1 MIDKLIAALQH
12 ANLEMTAKEVA
23 DLLWLALQMN
33 NRRGEASVEPDA
45 VSHQPRYDAPSPA
58 QQLPDATTPPPPQS
72 PPLREEPVA
81 NVYLKTQRAH
91 SSGTVQSWAI
101 PFKSPAAPALPHAL
115 AIARALRPFMRR
127 FPSKTTFVFN
137 EPATVQKI
145 AETQNS
151 LWAPVVD
158 PLPIRWFDI
167 ALVVDEG
174 PSMQLWQQ
182 TIVELRTLLEH
193 HGAFRDI
200 RLWRLATDDPDHVQV
215 YAGSSN
221 IKEGRAHSPKELID
235 PSGRRLILVVTDC
248 VSSAWHN
255 GKVQQ
260 ILDLWGKKN
269 FVTLIQMFPRRL
281 WHQTALHLADMIR
294 VASPPR
300 NAANI
305 QLKFQPPRH
314 DFDHFSAVDY
324 SFALPIVTLEHRSLL
339 SWANMITGTEST
351 VVPGALFEKDLSS
364 HPDDASSVQ
373 QEHVLAAKKRVQ
385 LFRANASPTARK
397 LAGLLAA
404 APIPL
409 NLHVIRLIQH
419 ITLPA
424 ASPVYI
430 AEVLLGGLLEQI
442 YSDEPIDSFDHAEYD
457 FIAGVRDELLNI
469 VPISDA
475 YTVLKAVSIFVE
487 QQYGQAR
494 DFLSLIGAAGLSEQG
509 VAIAEESRPFA
520 QIAAT
525 VLRRFGKGFASFAA
539 TLEQQMHT
547 LDVQSAAYPSAPGT
561 SSTAL
566 SAQQSS
572 LPPMASISPT
582 ISVKSF
588 MIKTWCGLEWT
599 DWIPFDASDLKAL
612 PTGPGVYRIRGVG
625 GSEIFY
631 IGQTGQN
638 LRICIGD
645 LIFHTMSDPSQM
657 PFSDPHPAAPLLWSW
672 RDATGVNFEYSVAPL
687 TFSAEECAALACYLL
702 WQYRLEQGSS
712 PLCNYDRPH
721 PQYIRSESSSTGLRG
736 LRLAGTLN
744 NARNASFAPLHLIAQ
759 PHQNTWMGLQWSNLY
774 AFHILMTQI
783 EHIAPSPGVYK
794 ILDADTLQ
802 LLCVGSSTQ
811 LKTALQNQSRR
822 NWQYPLPVFAFSLL
836 PDETHP
842 YQMAEIENDLIGGYY
857 AQTKTAPAFQFKQH
871 LDNAGEQ
878 KESKFDEADITAK
891 ILEVRRRINHST
903 VLVLGSRAGALFRS
917 KNLYETLRLFSNR
930 DFSRLSQTEQFAEC
944 YSLLTKNL
952 FSEADIHAILRSSL
966 QDLPVTKG
974 ETILAELV
982 KRGYFGEI
990 ISTNVDDLLEQ
1001 AFIQAEMKEGH
1012 DFEVIIP
1019 GPGASPMPGKTHL
1032 PRIIKVFGD
1041 FTSRLY
1047 TISNRHMHL
1056 ESHQESERI
1065 LRSLLERDALIL
1077 GLDPVWDQELLR
1089 IFPNRGG
1096 SLWLID
1102 EENQSKH
1109 PLISKHLQGRQA
1121 TFIAGNEGNTEIFLQ
1136 SLQQS
1141 FDTLEGISSQAN
1153 KDVEAKKRDKYSVP
1167 VDGLE
1172 IARSLRAD
1180 KKAPTIL
1187 FLGSRAGA
1195 LFRSKD
1201 FYERL
1206 RQFSNRDFSH
1216 LSRIEQFSECHHV
1229 LQRHFTASDL
1239 HTILQDSLQSLPLL
1253 SADIQFAD
1261 LVKKGI
1267 FDIIIS
1273 TNIDDALENAFLQ
1286 VGMRGGRD
1294 FQVVIPQRDTAL
1306 AFDRSHEEGKK
1317 PYLLVKLFGS
1327 FGAHE
1332 YEIRRRDSYF
1342 KDFEKLK
1349 QALAVT
1355 LSQETLLIGYDP
1367 QWDRSV
1373 DMLFPV
1379 TGQKI
1384 WYVNED
1390 LDEDSQVFH
1399 LLQNR
1404 SSGHLIGTQGSYEI
1418 FIQDL
1423 YRYIQSGNHS

>member
-1 MIDKLIAALQH
+1 MIDKLIAALQQ

-33 NRRGEASVEPDA
+33 NRGGEASVEPDA
-45 VSHQPRYDAPSPA
+45 ASHQPRYDAIPPA
-58 QQLPDATTPPPPQS
+58 QQLPDDTASPPSQS

-91 SSGTVQSWAI
+91 SSSTVQSWAI

-174 PSMQLWQQ
+174 PSMQLWRQ

-248 VSSAWHN
+248 VSAAWHN
-255 GKVQQ
+255 RKVQQ

-305 QLKFQPPRH
+305 QLKFHPPRH
-314 DFDHFSAVDY
+314 AFDHFTAADY
-324 SFALPIVTLEHRSLL
+324 SFALPIVTLERRSLL
-339 SWANMITGTEST
+339 PWARMIAGTESR
-351 VVPGALFEKDLSS
+351 VVPGALFEKDFPS
-364 HPDDASSVQ
+364 HPDDVASVQ
-373 QEHVLAAKKRVQ
+373 QEHVLSAKKRVQ

-419 ITLPA
+419 TMLPT

-442 YSDEPIDSFDHAEYD
+442 YSDETIDSFDHAEYD

-469 VPISDA
+469 VPIADA
-475 YTVLKAVSIFVE
+475 YTVLKAVSLFVE

-494 DFLSLIGAAGLSEQG
+494 DFLSLIGAAGSSEQG
-509 VAIAEESRPFA
+509 VAIAEESLPFA

-525 VLRRFGKGFASFAA
+525 VLQRFGKEFAA
-539 TLEQQMHT
+539 FAVTLEQQMQT
-547 LDVQSAAYPSAPGT
+547 LDAQPAAYLPAPDTNSPGL
-561 SSTAL
+561 STR
-566 SAQQSS
+566 QSS
-572 LPPMASISPT
+572 LPPTASASPT
-582 ISVKSF
+582 IPVRSF
-588 MIKTWCGLEWT
+588 VTKTWCGLQWT
-599 DWIPFDASDLKAL
+599 DWIPFDAPDLKAL
-612 PTGPGVYRIRGVG
+612 PTGPGVYRVRGIG
-625 GSEIFY
+625 GSEMFY

-638 LRICIGD
+638 LRTRIAD

-657 PFSDPHPAAPLLWSW
+657 PFSDAHPAAPLLWSW
-672 RDATGVNFEYSVAPL
+672 RDATGVSFEYSAAPL
-687 TFSAEECAALACYLL
+687 TFSAEDCAAFVCYLL

-721 PQYIRSESSSTGLRG
+721 PQYVKSENSSTGLRG
-736 LRLAGTLN
+736 FRLAGTFN
-744 NARNASFAPLHLIAQ
+744 NVRNTSFAPLRLMAQ
-759 PHQNTWMGLQWSNLY
+759 PHQNTWMALEWSDLY
-774 AFHILMTQI
+774 ALHMVQI
-783 EHIAPSPGVYK
+783 THIAPSPGVYK
-794 ILDADTLQ
+794 ILDDDTGQ

-811 LKTALQNQSRR
+811 LRTTFQNQSRR
-822 NWQYPLPVFAFSLL
+822 NWRCPHPVFAFSVLRDTT
-836 PDETHP
+836 PR
-842 YQMAEIENDLIGGYY
+842 QMAEIESDLIGGYY
-857 AQTKTAPAFQFKQH
+857 AQTKAAPAFQFGQH

-878 KESKFDEADITAK
+878 KEPESNEADITAR
-891 ILEVRRRINHST
+891 ILEVRKKINHST

-917 KNLYETLRLFSNR
+917 KKLYEMLRQFSKR

-952 FSEADIHAILRSSL
+952 FSETDIHAILRSSL
-966 QDLPVTKG
+966 QDQSVTKV

-982 KRGYFGEI
+982 KRGYFSEI
-990 ISTNVDDLLEQ
+990 ISTNVDDLLER
-1001 AFIQAEMKEGH
+1001 AFIQAEMKEGF
-1012 DFEVIIP
+1012 DFEVAMA
-1019 GPGASPMPGKTHL
+1019 GYGAGPMPSKTHL
-1032 PRIIKVFGD
+1032 PRIVKVFGD
-1041 FTSRLY
+1041 FASRDY
-1047 TISNRHMHL
+1047 MIGNRHKRL
-1056 ESHQESERI
+1056 GSRQESGRF
-1065 LRSLLERDALIL
+1065 LRSLLDRDTLIL
-1077 GLDPVWDQELLR
+1077 GIDPVWDQELLR
-1089 IFPNRGG
+1089 IFPATGG
-1096 SLWLID
+1096 LLWLVD

-1109 PLISKHLQGRQA
+1109 PLISRCLQGRQG
-1121 TFIAGNEGNTEIFLQ
+1121 TYITGNEGSPEIFLQ

-1153 KDVEAKKRDKYSVP
+1153 KDVAPEKRDRYSIAA
-1167 VDGLE
+1167 DGLE
-1172 IARSLRAD
+1172 IARSLKAG

-1201 FYERL
+1201 FYESL
-1206 RQFSNRDFSH
+1206 QQFSMRDFSY
-1216 LSRIEQFSECHHV
+1216 LSRIEQFSECYHV

-1239 HTILQDSLQSLPLL
+1239 HAILQDSLQSLPLL
-1253 SADIQFAD
+1253 SVDSQLAH

-1273 TNIDDALENAFLQ
+1273 TNIDDALEKALLQ
-1286 VGMRGGRD
+1286 AGLSGGRD
-1294 FQVVIPQRDTAL
+1294 FQVIIPQRDIL
-1306 AFDRSHEEGKK
+1306 RDLDGSPEEGKK
-1317 PYLLVKLFGS
+1317 PCLLIKLFGD

-1342 KDFEKLK
+1342 KDFERLK
-1349 QALAVT
+1349 QSLAVT

-1373 DMLFPV
+1373 DTLFPV

-1390 LDEDSQVFH
+1390 LDEDSQIFH

-1404 SSGHLIGTQGSYEI
+1404 GSRHLIGTQGSYEI

-1423 YRYIQSGNHS
+1423 YRYFQSGNHS

>member
-45 VSHQPRYDAPSPA
+45 VSHQPHYDAIPPA
-58 QQLPDATTPPPPQS
+58 QQLPDDTTTPPS
-72 PPLREEPVA
+72 KSHPLREEPVA

-167 ALVVDEG
+167 ALVIDEG
-174 PSMQLWQQ
+174 PSMQLWRQ

-215 YAGSSN
+215 YAGSSSA
-221 IKEGRAHSPKELID
+221 KAQGRAHSPKELID
-235 PSGRRLILVVTDC
+235 PSGRRLLLVVTDC
-248 VSSAWHN
+248 VSAAWHN

-305 QLKFQPPRH
+305 QLKFHPPRH
-314 DFDHFSAVDY
+314 DFDHFSATDY
-324 SFALPIVTLEHRSLL
+324 SFAIPIVTLERRSLL
-339 SWANMITGTEST
+339 SWARMIAGTESR
-351 VVPGALFEKDLSS
+351 VVPGALFEKDLPS
-364 HPDDASSVQ
+364 HPDDVSSMQ
-373 QEHVLAAKKRVQ
+373 QEHVLSAKKRVQ

-419 ITLPA
+419 TMLPA

-442 YSDEPIDSFDHAEYD
+442 YSDETIDSFDHAEYD

-475 YTVLKAVSIFVE
+475 YTILKAVSIFVE

-494 DFLSLIGAAGLSEQG
+494 DFMSLIGAAGSSEQG

-520 QIAAT
+520 RIAAT
-525 VLRRFGKGFASFAA
+525 VLRRFGKEFASFAA
-539 TLEQQMHT
+539 TLEQQMQT
-547 LDVQSAAYPSAPGT
+547 LNVQSAGYLSAPDT
-561 SSTAL
+561 NSTVL
-566 SAQQSS
+566 STRQSS
-572 LPPMASISPT
+572 LPPTDSVSP
-582 ISVKSF
+582 IIPVKSF
-588 MIKTWCGLEWT
+588 VTKTWCDLQWT
-599 DWIPFDASDLKAL
+599 DWIPFDAPDLKAL
-612 PTGPGVYRIRGVG
+612 PTGPGVYRIKSVG

-638 LRICIGD
+638 LRTRIAD
-645 LIFHTMSDPSQM
+645 LIFNTISDSSQM

-672 RDATGVNFEYSVAPL
+672 RDATGVSFEYSAAPL
-687 TFSAEECAALACYLL
+687 TFSTEECAAFVCYLL

-721 PQYIRSESSSTGLRG
+721 PQYVKSSSTGRRG
-736 LRLAGTLN
+736 FRMTGTFN
-744 NARNASFAPLHLIAQ
+744 NARNTSFAPLHLMAQ
-759 PHQNTWMGLQWSNLY
+759 PHQNTWMALEWSDLY
-774 AFHILMTQI
+774 ALHMVQI
-783 EHIAPSPGVYK
+783 THIAPSPGIYK
-794 ILDADTLQ
+794 ILDDDTGQ

-811 LKTALQNQSRR
+811 LRTTFQNQSRR
-822 NWQYPLPVFAFSLL
+822 NWQCPHPAFAFSLL
-836 PDETHP
+836 PDLTPLH
-842 YQMAEIENDLIGGYY
+842 QMAEIESDLIGGYY
-857 AQTKTAPAFQFKQH
+857 AQTKAAPALQFGQR
-871 LDNAGEQ
+871 LDSAGEQ
-878 KESKFDEADITAK
+878 KEPESNEADVTAK
-891 ILEVRRRINHST
+891 ILEVRKKINHST

-952 FSEADIHAILRSSL
+952 FSEIDIHALLRSAL
-966 QDLPVTKG
+966 QDLPVTKV

-982 KRGYFGEI
+982 KRGYFSEI
-990 ISTNVDDLLEQ
+990 ISTNVDELLER
-1001 AFIQAEMKEGH
+1001 ALIQVEMKEGY
-1012 DFEVIIP
+1012 DFEVKLA
-1019 GPGASPMPGKTHL
+1019 GYGAGPMPSKTHL

-1041 FTSRLY
+1041 FASRIY
-1047 TISNRHMHL
+1047 TISNRHIHL
-1056 ESHQESERI
+1056 GNNQELERS
-1065 LRSLLERDALIL
+1065 LCSLLERDVLLL
-1077 GLDPVWDQELLR
+1077 GIDPVWDQALLR

-1096 SLWLID
+1096 SLWLVD

-1109 PLISKHLQGRQA
+1109 PLISKSLRGRQG
-1121 TFIAGNEGNTEIFLQ
+1121 TFITGNEGNPEIFLQ
-1136 SLQQS
+1136 ALQQS
-1141 FDTLEGISSQAN
+1141 PDTLEGLSSQAN
-1153 KDVEAKKRDKYSVP
+1153 QDVEEKERDSKSKP
-1167 VDGLE
+1167 VDGIE

-1206 RQFSNRDFSH
+1206 QQFSMRDFSY
-1216 LSRIEQFSECHHV
+1216 LSRIEQFSECYHV

-1239 HTILQDSLQSLPLL
+1239 HAILQDSLQSLPLL
-1253 SADIQFAD
+1253 SVDSQLAD

-1273 TNIDDALENAFLQ
+1273 TNLDDALERALLQ
-1286 VGMRGGRD
+1286 AGMSGGRD
-1294 FQVVIPQRDTAL
+1294 FQVVIPQRDVSL
-1306 AFDRSHEEGKK
+1306 AFDDSHEEGKK
-1317 PYLLVKLFGS
+1317 PCLLIKLFGD

-1349 QALAVT
+1349 QSLAVT

-1367 QWDRSV
+1367 QWDSSV
-1373 DMLFPV
+1373 DTLFPV

-1390 LDEDSQVFH
+1390 LDEDSQIFH